1 MKNIF
6 TEEQERN
13 IVKNWENIVSYMYNN
28 YREDVH
34 AELAP
39 CTRAEFLTRYLE
51 LDTAFSI
58 VLKQEFNIDV

>member
-6 TEEQERN
+6 TAKQEKA
-13 IVKNWENIVSYMYNN
+13 IVKNWENIVQYMYDN

-39 CTRAEFLTRYLE
+39 CTEAEFLTRYIE
-51 LDTAFSI
+51 LDKVFYI
-58 VLKQEFNIDV
+58 VLKQEFGIMI